1 MVLPSCWS
9 GPIAATKF
17 YKRLD
22 GPSLRTLSDPY
33 IYPSSLS
40 LSLTFLLFVHK
51 NFKLKKL
58 QQLRVSFAS
67 DSDKK
72 KERVGVLARGEA
84 IIIVGT
90 VRRSPTQGGTG
101 RLLGGALGE
110 GCQQYF
116 FFFFFFCFF
125 FFTPPLPFLDPPPF
139 TDVKKIVFFIKKNT
153 TLSPA

>member
-58 QQLRVSFAS
+58 SPLRVSFAS

-90 VRRSPTQGGTG
+90 VRRSPTQGIC
-101 RLLGGALGE
+101 GGQG
-110 GCQQYF
+110 G
-116 FFFFFFCFF
+116 
-125 FFTPPLPFLDPPPF
+125 
-139 TDVKKIVFFIKKNT
+139 
-153 TLSPA
+153 